1 MTRVSWRVLG
11 GTAVATA
18 AAVAAGAAIA
28 ALVLSPASPQALETP
43 SAISS
48 APVGS
53 QPFDDARSVTVEFA
67 LGGATTLASPGDGR
81 VTSFTCAAGGTITS
95 GDSALSI
102 DGAPILT
109 LATRIP
115 LWRDLVEEDTG
126 DDVRAVQ
133 QELSRLGE
141 PITVDGVLGRE
152 TLDALERRF
161 RDLGDRAEL
170 DGVAASRILWI
181 PAASVAVDECDAG
194 TGATVTA
201 GDPLAVL
208 AAGLTSA
215 SAELPEDLVP
225 GQRVLVVDGERLPLG
240 TDGAVTDTAALSAL
254 TSSSLVREAIAGEA
268 TSFTTTAELT
278 DPIEIAVV
286 PPSAVV
292 AISGATGC
300 VVVDGSARPVD
311 IVGSQLGQTLVRFGD
326 GENLPE
332 SVTLHPSES
341 TTCG

>member
-11 GTAVATA
+11 G
-18 AAVAAGAAIA
+18 AAVAAVAAVAIGAAIA
-28 ALVLSPASPQALETP
+28 AVVLSPASPQALETP
-43 SAISS
+43 SAITSV
-48 APVGS
+48 PVGS
-53 QPFDDARSVTVEFA
+53 QPFGDSRSVTVDFA

-81 VTSFTCAAGGTITS
+81 ITSFACAAAGTITS

-109 LATRIP
+109 LATRVP
-115 LWRDLVEEDTG
+115 LWRDLVEKDTG
-126 DDVRAVQ
+126 DDVRALQ

-141 PITVDGVLGRE
+141 PVTVDGVLGRE

-181 PAASVAVDECDAG
+181 PAASVTVDECTAG
-194 TGATVTA
+194 TGTSVTA

-208 AAGLTSA
+208 SSGLTSA
-215 SAELPEDLVP
+215 SAELPADLVP
-225 GQRVLVVDGERLPLG
+225 GERMLVVDGESFPLG
-240 TDGAVTDTAALSAL
+240 ADGAVTDASALSAL
-254 TSSSLVREAIAGEA
+254 TSASAVREAVAGEA
-268 TSFTTTAELT
+268 TSFTASVELAEPV
-278 DPIEIAVV
+278 DIAVV

-292 AISGATGC
+292 AIEGAAGC
-300 VVVDGSARPVD
+300 VVADGSPRPVD
-311 IVGSQLGQTLVRFGD
+311 IVGSQLGQTLVRFDEG
-326 GENLPE
+326 GSLPE
-332 SVTLHPSES
+332 NVAVHPSES